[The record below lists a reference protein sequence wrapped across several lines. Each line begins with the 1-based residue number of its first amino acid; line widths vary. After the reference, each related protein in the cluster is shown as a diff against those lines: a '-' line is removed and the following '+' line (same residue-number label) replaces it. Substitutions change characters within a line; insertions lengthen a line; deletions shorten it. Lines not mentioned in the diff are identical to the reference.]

1 MSPTICLVG
10 GLEHDFYDFPY
21 IGNVVTPTDFHIF
34 QRGRAQP
41 PTRFNRSIHGDK
53 TRGAFTVRMAVSWPM
68 MVKPLRIFQRHDKI
82 VFDPKQEPKH
92 VVKIEPFFAEDLW
105 TP

>member
-1 MSPTICLVG
+1 
-10 GLEHDFYDFPY
+10 
-21 IGNVVTPTDFHIF
+21 
-34 QRGRAQP
+34 
-41 PTRFNRSIHGDK
+41 
-53 TRGAFTVRMAVSWPM
+53 MAVSWPM